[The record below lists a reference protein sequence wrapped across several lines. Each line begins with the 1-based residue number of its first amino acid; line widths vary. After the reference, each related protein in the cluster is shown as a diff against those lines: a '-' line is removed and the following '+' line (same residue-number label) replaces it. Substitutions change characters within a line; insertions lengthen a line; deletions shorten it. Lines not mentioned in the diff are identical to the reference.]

1 MGGHLSERCPI
12 CHRVVASRK
21 HSVETGMAH
30 LWAGHAFLSLWLLV
44 HLFHVSK
51 LFTVYFRLKVRAR
64 EIDGSVDQVLIPSSV
79 KSGV

>member
-1 MGGHLSERCPI
+1 
-12 CHRVVASRK
+12 
-21 HSVETGMAH
+21 MAH